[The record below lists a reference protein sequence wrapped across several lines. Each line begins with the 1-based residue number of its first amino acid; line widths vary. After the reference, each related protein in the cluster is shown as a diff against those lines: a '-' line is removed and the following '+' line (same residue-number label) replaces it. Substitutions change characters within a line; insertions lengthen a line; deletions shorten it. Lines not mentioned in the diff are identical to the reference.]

1 MNTNLTIP
9 NGSVEIQEVN
19 GVKYLVARLDTSE
32 TSPCSQFVSELKN
45 GKPVV
50 VPWSKRSHLT
60 TLLKHAGVFT
70 RQKTLVPGHW
80 VTFLPCPER
89 KFKE

>member
-9 NGSVEIQEVN
+9 NGSAEIQEVD
-19 GVKYLVARLDTSE
+19 GIAYLVARLDIAKTGACSE
-32 TSPCSQFVSELKN
+32 FVSELKK

-60 TLLKHAGVFT
+60 TVLKRERVFT
-70 RQKTLVPGHW
+70 RQQTLVPGHW

-89 KFKE
+89 KFKD